1 MLDIRLGRHPGRRIA
16 AGSHE
21 LRPLAVAHFP
31 RCTGLVFA
39 VFALRGPATPPTQA
53 NVTEDS
59 DKTALFP
66 QQRAIDG
73 YTLTIYAPQVRTW
86 TAFERFTSTI
96 AFALTP
102 AGESVPRYGTATVA
116 GDTVVDMDNRI
127 VTIRSPQVTDVT
139 FANPVPAEYT
149 AAVMDAAT
157 RKSLDVRLDLFL
169 AYLADEVLPAQS
181 PAGFNMGPPP
191 ILVRS
196 TETALLFIDGTPV
209 MLAVPNTNL
218 ELVVNANWP
227 LLRHRRGGNRY
238 YLLARD
244 QWLTSDK
251 LEYGWQAATSLPAD
265 MANLP
270 ATDEYIAIRSAV
282 PLKEPARKAPQVV
295 YAYRPTE
302 LIVIDGRPSL
312 ETIAGTG
319 GLQWVTNT
327 QSPLFKLDSTWYFL
341 AAGRWFTTT
350 DLDKGPW
357 AFATKLPDA
366 FAAIPADHPRSAV
379 RAAVPGTVEAKM
391 AALEVSVPRTTRV
404 RSGGA
409 PAVDITYAGNPK
421 FEMIPGTQVARAVN
435 SGFDVFLYEDRY
447 YLCYAGAWYAADSPL
462 GPWGA
467 TADVPPAIYTIPP
480 QSPAYNVTDVEV
492 TESTGDEIEYT

>member
-1 MLDIRLGRHPGRRIA
+1 MNYVRWLLLIFLA
-16 AGSHE
+16 A
-21 LRPLAVAHFP
+21 LAMF
-31 RCTGLVFA
+31 GVFA
-39 VFALRGPATPPTQA
+39 FISLRGPASLPTPAQVA
-53 NVTEDS
+53 EDS
-59 DKTALFP
+59 GETALFP
-66 QQRAIDG
+66 QQRAIEG

-116 GDTVVDMDNRI
+116 GDTVLDMDNRI

-139 FANPVPAEYT
+139 FANPAPAEYT
-149 AAVMDAAT
+149 AAVMDATT
-157 RKSLDVRLDLFL
+157 RRSLAVRLDLFL
-169 AYLADEVLPAQS
+169 AYVADEALPAQS
-181 PAGFNMGPPP
+181 PAGFNMDPPP

-209 MLAVPNTNL
+209 MLAVPNTDL
-218 ELVVNANWP
+218 DLVVNANWP
-227 LLRHRRGGNRY
+227 LLRHRKGHRY
-238 YLLARD
+238 YLLAQD

-251 LEYGWQAATSLPAD
+251 LEYDWQAATALPAD

-270 ATDEYIAIRSAV
+270 AADEYSAIRSAV
-282 PLKEPARKAPQVV
+282 PLKEPARKPPQVV

-312 ETIAGTG
+312 ETIAGAG
-319 GLQWVTNT
+319 ALQWVTNT
-327 QSPLFKLDSTWYFL
+327 QSPLFKLGSTWYFL

-357 AFATKLPDA
+357 AFAEKLPEA

-391 AALEVSVPRTTRV
+391 AALEVSLPRSDEGTCRRRASGRYHV
-404 RSGGA
+404 RRQ
-409 PAVDITYAGNPK
+409 PAVRDD
-421 FEMIPGTQVARAVN
+421 PGTQVARAVN
-435 SGFDVFLYEDRY
+435 TGFDVFQYQGRY
-447 YLCYAGAWYAADSPL
+447 YWCYAGAWYAGRFAARSMGRHGRAAASDLHDP
-462 GPWGA
+462 A
-467 TADVPPAIYTIPP
+467 AVPGV
-480 QSPAYNVTDVEV
+480 QRDRCR
-492 TESTGDEIEYT
+492 GDGINRRRDRVHVYGRL